1 MNQTFLFPKN
11 NIQQQFNIQKNN
23 NNFQQSVNNN
33 NNNNNNFQQSVNN
46 NFQQSINNNLR
57 GGNFNND
64 NVSEY
69 SDDDDEDEEQEID
82 PIVFTDSN
90 PEFVKFKSH
99 VKEWVSL
106 DDDIKTLQEAIK
118 KRKKMMNDITPQILD
133 FMKRFNINDLNTQNG
148 QLRYTTS
155 LLSKPVNKNF
165 LLAKLGDF
173 FKDNEKGEKITS
185 YLFENRDKQEKIKLT
200 RVIKKNKLD
209 I

>member
-11 NIQQQFNIQKNN
+11 NIQQQFNIQKNMNN
-23 NNFQQSVNNN
+23 NNFQQSL
-33 NNNNNNFQQSVNN
+33 NNNNNFQQSL
-46 NFQQSINNNLR
+46 NNNLG

-64 NVSEY
+64 NISEY
-69 SDDDDEDEEQEID
+69 SDEEDGDEEQEID